1 MRGAA
6 PSDSCSIPAAHAA
19 SRRSSRGARGRALC
33 LLASLV
39 VASSSAAAAPARRD
53 LPAREVTADVEEAEQ
68 LYAHLEYEE
77 ANKVAER
84 ASKQRGLSHDP
95 LVRVY
100 RILAITY
107 AVLDRSEASRD
118 AFIALL
124 AYDPDFQAD
133 PNLGPRV
140 STPFLEARGFWR
152 AQPVRPGLEVAV
164 TLRADEPGAIRV
176 VTRDPLHVVKRVV
189 VGTRWGQAGD
199 FVVTAVAASPVA
211 PSVADV
217 PPPPAGRARLDYYA
231 QALDERDDV
240 VFESGNPGTPRSA
253 LVEATRPSPFGG
265 SGYGRDG
272 GAKRGSIFA
281 SPVFW
286 TVAAV
291 VVAGG
296 ATAVFFA
303 ARGKDDP
310 TSATLAPTVSCGL
323 GTRCQ

>member
-1 MRGAA
+1 VAA
-6 PSDSCSIPAAHAA
+6 
-19 SRRSSRGARGRALC
+19 
-33 LLASLV
+33 LV
-39 VASSSAAAAPARRD
+39 VASASAAAAPQRRD
-53 LPAREVTADVEEAEQ
+53 VPAREASADVDAAEQ

-84 ASKQRGLSHDP
+84 ASKQRALSHDA

-107 AVLDRSEASRD
+107 AVLDRGEAARD

-140 STPFLEARGFWR
+140 SSPFLEARGFWR
-152 AQPVRPGLEVAV
+152 AQPVRPGLEVAA
-164 TLRADEPGAIRV
+164 TLRADEPGAVRV

-189 VGTRWGQAGD
+189 VGTRWGKDGE
-199 FVVTAVAASPVA
+199 FVVTALPASPAA
-211 PSVADV
+211 PGVADV

-231 QALDERDDV
+231 QALDDRDDV

-253 LVEATRPSPFGG
+253 LLEATRPSRLAG
-265 SGYGRDG
+265 SGYARDG
-272 GAKRGSIFA
+272 GGKRGSIFA

-286 TVAAV
+286 TVATV

-310 TSATLAPTVSCGL
+310 TRATLAPTVSCGL
-323 GTRCQ
+323 GTRCD